1 MLEHTKK
8 RPTKKIAL
16 TFLGP
21 VSKKKKAVALMES
34 LGFQDASDD
43 ASADTSGSAPW
54 RDAFPEYGDNEPGTA
69 LAGARHKEGLT
80 QRQLAELTGIPQRHI
95 SEMENGKRTIGR
107 KRAHLLGDV
116 LNIDYRVM
124 L

>member
-8 RPTKKIAL
+8 RPTKKISL

-34 LGFQDASDD
+34 LGFQDAS
-43 ASADTSGSAPW
+43 GSAPW
-54 RDAFPEYGDNEPGTA
+54 RDAFHEYGDNELGTA
-69 LAGARHKEGLT
+69 LAGARYKEGLT
-80 QRQLAELTGIPQRHI
+80 QRQLAERTGIPQRHI

-116 LNIDYRVM
+116 LNVDYRV
-124 L
+124 LL